1 MIRNWVV
8 YFFSVL
14 GAWMLAIL
22 YQHYYTVVFA
32 ILVSFLPLVGGILF
46 MLIAIRIRFSFYIP
60 KRMVTSGEKVPYVLE
75 LQRNYFLPLTSGR
88 IYYHLDNSFMGIS
101 KKCQASFACPGG
113 WITPQGESLEGLE
126 EGKNTISLK
135 QIVFYDFFGL
145 FFCKYKI
152 QSKVFVM
159 VLPKEEEEVAGEF
172 LGQEFF
178 DKNIEEEDHY
188 RTDRPGDDR
197 TEIFDLRN
205 YRDGDDV
212 KNIYW
217 KLFGRR
223 QEMIVKE
230 FSEPIQRMPV
240 LVCNYRLSK
249 EEEKDK
255 DRRAFYGAALQSVLF
270 TLQKIG
276 KPFFLAWMDGNQ
288 FFIKKINR
296 VQVEQLLE
304 ILLDV
309 AFTEK
314 ECNPHDLSR
323 FLKESI
329 EQVDF
334 NRIWFL
340 TPGEEETA
348 IKDYRDG
355 MKKIKLDNRNFDSR
369 RFYLRKEEGA
379 FVLREDARDE
389 Q

>member
-1 MIRNWVV
+1 
-8 YFFSVL
+8 
-14 GAWMLAIL
+14 
-22 YQHYYTVVFA
+22 
-32 ILVSFLPLVGGILF
+32 

-75 LQRNYFLPLTSGR
+75 LQRNYFLPLTSGS

-249 EEEKDK
+249 EEEKTK
-255 DRRAFYGAALQSVLF
+255 TGGLSMGQPSNPYFLRYRKLESLF
-270 TLQKIG
+270 FWPGWMGIN
-276 KPFFLAWMDGNQ
+276 FL
-288 FFIKKINR
+288 
-296 VQVEQLLE
+296 
-304 ILLDV
+304 
-309 AFTEK
+309 
-314 ECNPHDLSR
+314 
-323 FLKESI
+323 
-329 EQVDF
+329 
-334 NRIWFL
+334 
-340 TPGEEETA
+340 
-348 IKDYRDG
+348 
-355 MKKIKLDNRNFDSR
+355 
-369 RFYLRKEEGA
+369 
-379 FVLREDARDE
+379 
-389 Q
+389 